1 LRTIRNHYSKTL
13 RSLFKLQSDRD
24 SEIEKNHS
32 DVDNATDITSSTS
45 IATLTTTVSTV
56 ATTSATAMIA
66 SATTAATTA
75 NADISTTIASTMA
88 PTTTIATA
96 IATVTTTSTA
106 RKMFGSGFHGNL
118 NHNQEYDSGT
128 TATTSSPEPEEYT
141 YEGAIR
147 GYVSRVSQNIPRRS
161 LTGIDSKLEA
171 TKSSMNGSKTNL
183 NDDSSKSPLSIVKV
197 DILKRREVFEKASQK
212 NNDSKTNNRLSG
224 DFTGTKSIK
233 ERLSSLERQKYETE
247 NGDKITNK
255 TLNRLSGDM
264 SSIRERL
271 THLEKQAS
279 ERENKSSVHRKL
291 STEDLE
297 TVRPLR
303 ERLSTLEKY
312 SSSDESSVP
321 ITTNESRSHN
331 GELTARTI
339 KDRLGTLDTRGK
351 DTIDKRG
358 THGKHPLCFRE
369 ENRIDTST
377 PSERSSSPD
386 SEYRVPR
393 AIFHRSL
400 DSLDADASS
409 GPDTFERVQ
418 SLEELDY
425 ARQYPASSSSA
436 ELLNDT
442 DREDSGIHTADVSC
456 SVSQADEPIDEEIVQ
471 HTSSAIVERREVIVE
486 DRIKAAS
493 VVQEDASTSDTTVEA
508 NDIATATHSQFTS
521 HREAV
526 AVDKVREILK
536 RF

>member
-1 LRTIRNHYSKTL
+1 
-13 RSLFKLQSDRD
+13 
-24 SEIEKNHS
+24 
-32 DVDNATDITSSTS
+32 
-45 IATLTTTVSTV
+45 
-56 ATTSATAMIA
+56 M
-66 SATTAATTA
+66 
-75 NADISTTIASTMA
+75 
-88 PTTTIATA
+88 
-96 IATVTTTSTA
+96 TTSTA
-106 RKMFGSGFHGNL
+106 RKMFGGGFHSNS

-161 LTGIDSKLEA
+161 LTGIDSKLEV
-171 TKSSMNGSKTNL
+171 TKSSMNGSKTSL
-183 NDDSSKSPLSIVKV
+183 NDDSSKSPMSVVKV
-197 DILKRREVFEKASQK
+197 DILKRREVFEKGSQK
-212 NNDSKTNNRLSG
+212 SNDNKTNNRLSG

-247 NGDKITNK
+247 NGDKASNK

-297 TVRPLR
+297 VRPLR

-321 ITTNESRSHN
+321 TTTNESRSHN

-339 KDRLGTLDTRGK
+339 KDRLSALDTVRGK
-351 DTIDKRG
+351 DTTDKRG
-358 THGKHPLCFRE
+358 PAHVGKHPLCFRDQE
-369 ENRIDTST
+369 SRVDTST

-393 AIFHRSL
+393 AVFHRSL

-425 ARQYPASSSSA
+425 GRQYPASSSSA

-471 HTSSAIVERREVIVE
+471 HTVQHTGAIVERREVIEERV
-486 DRIKAAS
+486 KATS
-493 VVQEDASTSDTTVEA
+493 VVQEDASTSGTTVEA
-508 NDIATATHSQFTS
+508 PSDATTATHSQFTS

-526 AVDKVREILK
+526 VVNKVRKILS

>member
-1 LRTIRNHYSKTL
+1 M
-13 RSLFKLQSDRD
+13 
-24 SEIEKNHS
+24 
-32 DVDNATDITSSTS
+32 DNVTDMISSSTS
-45 IATLTTTVSTV
+45 ITTLTTTATP
-56 ATTSATAMIA
+56 ATTSATATIA
-66 SATTAATTA
+66 SATIAMTATADTSTTVVLATTA
-75 NADISTTIASTMA
+75 
-88 PTTTIATA
+88 PTTPTATA
-96 IATVTTTSTA
+96 ISTVTTTSTA
-106 RKMFGSGFHGNL
+106 RKMFGGFHGNL
-118 NHNQEYDSGT
+118 NHNQEYDSGI

-171 TKSSMNGSKTNL
+171 AKSSMNGSKTNL
-183 NDDSSKSPLSIVKV
+183 NDDSSKSPLSVVKV

-212 NNDSKTNNRLSG
+212 NSDSKTNNRLSG

-233 ERLSSLERQKYETE
+233 ERLSSLERQKYETQ
-247 NGDKITNK
+247 NGDKVTNK

-264 SSIRERL
+264 SSIRERF

-279 ERENKSSVHRKL
+279 ERESKSSVHRKL

-321 ITTNESRSHN
+321 TTANESRSHN

-339 KDRLGTLDTRGK
+339 KDRLSALDAARGK
-351 DTIDKRG
+351 DTTDKRG
-358 THGKHPLCFRE
+358 PAHIGKHPLCFRDQE
-369 ENRIDTST
+369 SRVDTST

-393 AIFHRSL
+393 AVFHRSL

-425 ARQYPASSSSA
+425 GRQYPASSSSA

-456 SVSQADEPIDEEIVQ
+456 SVSQADEPIDEEVVQ
-471 HTSSAIVERREVIVE
+471 HTAGAIIERREIAVE
-486 DRIKAAS
+486 ERVKATS
-493 VVQEDASTSDTTVEA
+493 VVQEDASASGTTVEA
-508 NDIATATHSQFTS
+508 PNDTATAIHSQFTS
-521 HREAV
+521 HRETV
-526 AVDKVREILK
+526 AVNKVRKILK
-536 RF
+536 RL

>member
-1 LRTIRNHYSKTL
+1 MDTNTTL
-13 RSLFKLQSDRD
+13 
-24 SEIEKNHS
+24 
-32 DVDNATDITSSTS
+32 
-45 IATLTTTVSTV
+45 
-56 ATTSATAMIA
+56 
-66 SATTAATTA
+66 ATTAVPMTT
-75 NADISTTIASTMA
+75 TTIAST
-88 PTTTIATA
+88 T
-96 IATVTTTSTA
+96 
-106 RKMFGSGFHGNL
+106 RKIFGGGFHGNL

-171 TKSSMNGSKTNL
+171 AKSMNGSKTNL
-183 NDDSSKSPLSIVKV
+183 NDDNSKSPLSVVKV

-212 NNDSKTNNRLSG
+212 NNDNKMNNRLSG

-247 NGDKITNK
+247 NGDKATNK

-271 THLEKQAS
+271 THLEKQAA
-279 ERENKSSVHRKL
+279 ERESKSSVHRKL
-291 STEDLE
+291 STEDME

-321 ITTNESRSHN
+321 TTTNESRSHN

-339 KDRLGTLDTRGK
+339 KDRLSALDAARGK
-351 DTIDKRG
+351 DTSDKRG
-358 THGKHPLCFRE
+358 PAHVGKHLLCFRDQE
-369 ENRIDTST
+369 SRVDTST

-393 AIFHRSL
+393 AVFHRSL

-425 ARQYPASSSSA
+425 GRQYPASSSSA

-471 HTSSAIVERREVIVE
+471 HTGSAIIERREVIIEERV
-486 DRIKAAS
+486 KPTS
-493 VVQEDASTSDTTVEA
+493 VIQEDASTSSTMEA
-508 NDIATATHSQFTS
+508 PNDATTATHSQFSS

-526 AVDKVREILK
+526 AVNKVREILK
-536 RF
+536 RFESHNSNPKILEEKRFIFL

>member
-1 LRTIRNHYSKTL
+1 M
-13 RSLFKLQSDRD
+13 
-24 SEIEKNHS
+24 
-32 DVDNATDITSSTS
+32 
-45 IATLTTTVSTV
+45 LTTTTMTV
-56 ATTSATAMIA
+56 ATTSGIGTITSSTTTAMTTMAETI
-66 SATTAATTA
+66 TTA
-75 NADISTTIASTMA
+75 M
-88 PTTTIATA
+88 PTTTT
-96 IATVTTTSTA
+96 TVTSAMSATSTPT
-106 RKMFGSGFHGNL
+106 RKVFSDGFHGSH
-118 NHNQEYDSGT
+118 NHNQEYDSAT
-128 TATTSSPEPEEYT
+128 TATLSSSEPEEYT
-141 YEGAIR
+141 YESAIR
-147 GYVSRVSQNIPRRS
+147 GYVSRVAQNIPRRS

-171 TKSSMNGSKTNL
+171 VKSSMNGSKTSL
-183 NDDSSKSPLSIVKV
+183 NDDSDKSPLSVVKV

-212 NNDSKTNNRLSG
+212 SNDNKTNNRLSG

-247 NGDKITNK
+247 NSDKTTNK
-255 TLNRLSGDM
+255 ALNRLSGDM

-291 STEDLE
+291 STEDME

-321 ITTNESRSHN
+321 TNESRSRN
-331 GELTARTI
+331 GELTTRTI
-339 KDRLGTLDTRGK
+339 KDRFSTFNDAARNK
-351 DTIDKRG
+351 DAIDKRG
-358 THGKHPLCFRE
+358 PAHVGKHPLCFRDQ
-369 ENRIDTST
+369 ENRVDTST

-393 AIFHRSL
+393 AVFHRSL

-425 ARQYPASSSSA
+425 GRRYPASSSSA

-456 SVSQADEPIDEEIVQ
+456 SVSQADEPIDEEIVH
-471 HTSSAIVERREVIVE
+471 HTGSATVEPRREVIVE
-486 DRIKAAS
+486 ERIKPLPSSATPI
-493 VVQEDASTSDTTVEA
+493 QENTSTPSMTVEA
-508 NDIATATHSQFTS
+508 SNDTTTATHSQFIS
-521 HREAV
+521 PREAV
-526 AVDKVREILK
+526 AMNKVSEKEREILVFY
-536 RF
+536 RNI

>member
-1 LRTIRNHYSKTL
+1 MDNVT
-13 RSLFKLQSDRD
+13 
-24 SEIEKNHS
+24 
-32 DVDNATDITSSTS
+32 DVISSTMT
-45 IATLTTTVSTV
+45 ITTTLPTTMTTL
-56 ATTSATAMIA
+56 ATTSECNSDNSAIATTIAMTMA
-66 SATTAATTA
+66 ETTAAMPTA
-75 NADISTTIASTMA
+75 
-88 PTTTIATA
+88 TTTI
-96 IATVTTTSTA
+96 TTSTPT
-106 RKMFGSGFHGNL
+106 RKIFSGFHDSHS
-118 NHNQEYDSGT
+118 HNQEYDSAT
-128 TATTSSPEPEEYT
+128 TATMSSPEPEEYT

-183 NDDSSKSPLSIVKV
+183 NDDSSKSPLSVVKV

-212 NNDSKTNNRLSG
+212 SSDSKTNNRLSG

-247 NGDKITNK
+247 NCDKTTNK
-255 TLNRLSGDM
+255 SLNRLSGDM

-321 ITTNESRSHN
+321 TTTNESRSRN

-339 KDRLGTLDTRGK
+339 KDRFSAFNDVGRNK
-351 DTIDKRG
+351 DAADKRG
-358 THGKHPLCFRE
+358 PAHVTKHPLCFRDQ
-369 ENRIDTST
+369 ENRVDTST

-393 AIFHRSL
+393 AVFHRSL

-425 ARQYPASSSSA
+425 GRRYPASSSSA

-456 SVSQADEPIDEEIVQ
+456 SVSQADEPIDEEIAH
-471 HTSSAIVERREVIVE
+471 HTGGAIVEPRREIIVE
-486 DRIKAAS
+486 ERAKLLPS
-493 VVQEDASTSDTTVEA
+493 VTSSIQEDASTPNMTVEA
-508 NDIATATHSQFTS
+508 PNDTTTATHLQFTS
-521 HREAV
+521 PREAV
-526 AVDKVREILK
+526 AVNKVSKILMFTKFQIHEINPESFNEKRVFKLK
-536 RF
+536 

>member
-1 LRTIRNHYSKTL
+1 
-13 RSLFKLQSDRD
+13 
-24 SEIEKNHS
+24 
-32 DVDNATDITSSTS
+32 
-45 IATLTTTVSTV
+45 
-56 ATTSATAMIA
+56 M
-66 SATTAATTA
+66 
-75 NADISTTIASTMA
+75 
-88 PTTTIATA
+88 
-96 IATVTTTSTA
+96 
-106 RKMFGSGFHGNL
+106 
-118 NHNQEYDSGT
+118 
-128 TATTSSPEPEEYT
+128 
-141 YEGAIR
+141 
-147 GYVSRVSQNIPRRS
+147 
-161 LTGIDSKLEA
+161 TGIDSKLEVA
-171 TKSSMNGSKTNL
+171 KSSLNGSKTNL
-183 NDDSSKSPLSIVKV
+183 NDDSSKTPIVKI

-212 NNDSKTNNRLSG
+212 SNDSKTNNRLSS
-224 DFTGTKSIK
+224 DFTSTKSIK
-233 ERLSSLERQKYETE
+233 ERLSSLEKQKYETE
-247 NGDKITNK
+247 NGDKITSK

-297 TVRPLR
+297 AVKPLR

-321 ITTNESRSHN
+321 AATSELRSHN

-339 KDRLGTLDTRGK
+339 KDRLSALDSARSK
-351 DTIDKRG
+351 DITDKRG
-358 THGKHPLCFRE
+358 PAHVAKHLLCFRDQE
-369 ENRIDTST
+369 SRVDTST

-393 AIFHRSL
+393 AVFHRSL

-425 ARQYPASSSSA
+425 GRRYPASSSSA

-471 HTSSAIVERREVIVE
+471 HTSGTTVERREAIVE
-486 DRIKAAS
+486 ERVKPTS
-493 VVQEDASTSDTTVEA
+493 GVQEDASTSSDT
-508 NDIATATHSQFTS
+508 THSQFAS
-521 HREAV
+521 YREAV
-526 AVDKVREILK
+526 AINKVGMMKIYLK
-536 RF
+536 KSRSLRKVEFYIQ

>member
-1 LRTIRNHYSKTL
+1 MS
-13 RSLFKLQSDRD
+13 
-24 SEIEKNHS
+24 
-32 DVDNATDITSSTS
+32 
-45 IATLTTTVSTV
+45 
-56 ATTSATAMIA
+56 
-66 SATTAATTA
+66 
-75 NADISTTIASTMA
+75 
-88 PTTTIATA
+88 
-96 IATVTTTSTA
+96 TTTSTTA
-106 RKMFGSGFHGNL
+106 RKIFGGGFHGNH
-118 NHNQEYDSGT
+118 NHNREYDSAT

-171 TKSSMNGSKTNL
+171 AKSSLNGSKTSL
-183 NDDSSKSPLSIVKV
+183 NDDSKSSLPVVKV

-212 NNDSKTNNRLSG
+212 NNDSKTNNSRLSG

-233 ERLSSLERQKYETE
+233 ERLSSLEKQKYEME
-247 NGDKITNK
+247 NGEKGGSK

-264 SSIRERL
+264 NSIRERL

-279 ERENKSSVHRKL
+279 ERESKSSVHRKL

-321 ITTNESRSHN
+321 TTTNESRHN
-331 GELTARTI
+331 GELTVRTI
-339 KDRLGTLDTRGK
+339 KDRLSALDAARSK
-351 DTIDKRG
+351 DSTDKRP
-358 THGKHPLCFRE
+358 TVGKQHPLCFRDQE
-369 ENRIDTST
+369 SRIDTST

-425 ARQYPASSSSA
+425 GRRYPASSSSA

-456 SVSQADEPIDEEIVQ
+456 SVSQADEPIDEEIGV
-471 HTSSAIVERREVIVE
+471 HTGTIIERREIGGE
-486 DRIKAAS
+486 ERIKATS
-493 VVQEDASTSDTTVEA
+493 VQEDASSATSSATTEAPSDTT
-508 NDIATATHSQFTS
+508 TAHQFAS
-521 HREAV
+521 HREAI
-526 AVDKVREILK
+526 AVNKVGELSSSHAR
-536 RF
+536 

>member
-1 LRTIRNHYSKTL
+1 
-13 RSLFKLQSDRD
+13 
-24 SEIEKNHS
+24 
-32 DVDNATDITSSTS
+32 
-45 IATLTTTVSTV
+45 
-56 ATTSATAMIA
+56 
-66 SATTAATTA
+66 
-75 NADISTTIASTMA
+75 
-88 PTTTIATA
+88 
-96 IATVTTTSTA
+96 
-106 RKMFGSGFHGNL
+106 
-118 NHNQEYDSGT
+118 
-128 TATTSSPEPEEYT
+128 
-141 YEGAIR
+141 
-147 GYVSRVSQNIPRRS
+147 
-161 LTGIDSKLEA
+161 
-171 TKSSMNGSKTNL
+171 MNGSKTSL
-183 NDDSSKSPLSIVKV
+183 NDDSSKSPSVKV

-212 NNDSKTNNRLSG
+212 NNDNKTNNRLSG

-247 NGDKITNK
+247 NGDKATNK

-279 ERENKSSVHRKL
+279 ERESKSSVHRKL

-321 ITTNESRSHN
+321 TTTNESRSHN
-331 GELTARTI
+331 GEFTARTI
-339 KDRLGTLDTRGK
+339 KDRLSALDTARGK
-351 DTIDKRG
+351 DTTDKRG
-358 THGKHPLCFRE
+358 PAHSKHLLCFRDQE
-369 ENRIDTST
+369 SRVDTST

-393 AIFHRSL
+393 AVFHRSL

-425 ARQYPASSSSA
+425 GRQYPASSSSA

-471 HTSSAIVERREVIVE
+471 HTAGAIERREVIIEERV
-486 DRIKAAS
+486 KSTS
-493 VVQEDASTSDTTVEA
+493 VIQEDASTSGTTEAPNDTT
-508 NDIATATHSQFTS
+508 TATQFAS
-521 HREAV
+521 HRETV
-526 AVDKVREILK
+526 AVNKVSEISK
-536 RF
+536 RFRVSQFKSKNPIFEEKENSYIRDDFYFIVLEM

>member
-1 LRTIRNHYSKTL
+1 M
-13 RSLFKLQSDRD
+13 
-24 SEIEKNHS
+24 
-32 DVDNATDITSSTS
+32 TSSSMTS
-45 IATLTTTVSTV
+45 IATLTTTV
-56 ATTSATAMIA
+56 
-66 SATTAATTA
+66 
-75 NADISTTIASTMA
+75 
-88 PTTTIATA
+88 
-96 IATVTTTSTA
+96 ATVTTTSATATIASATTVDTTTASTAATMTTSTA
-106 RKMFGSGFHGNL
+106 RKVFGGGFHGNL

-171 TKSSMNGSKTNL
+171 AKSSMNGSKTNL
-183 NDDSSKSPLSIVKV
+183 NEESNKSPLSVVKV

-212 NNDSKTNNRLSG
+212 SSDNKTNNRLSG

-233 ERLSSLERQKYETE
+233 ERLSSLERQKHETE
-247 NGDKITNK
+247 NGSDKTNK

-279 ERENKSSVHRKL
+279 ERESKSSVHRKL
-291 STEDLE
+291 STEDLD

-321 ITTNESRSHN
+321 TTTNESRSHN
-331 GELTARTI
+331 GELTAKTI
-339 KDRLGTLDTRGK
+339 KDRLSALDAARGK
-351 DTIDKRG
+351 NTTDKRG
-358 THGKHPLCFRE
+358 PAHVSKHPLCFRDQE
-369 ENRIDTST
+369 SRVDTST

-393 AIFHRSL
+393 AVFHRSL

-425 ARQYPASSSSA
+425 GRQYPASSSSA

-471 HTSSAIVERREVIVE
+471 HTGGAIVERREIVE
-486 DRIKAAS
+486 ERIKTTS
-493 VVQEDASTSDTTVEA
+493 VIQEDASTSGTTVEVPS
-508 NDIATATHSQFTS
+508 DTTTTAHSQFTS

-526 AVDKVREILK
+526 AVNKVREILK

>member
-1 LRTIRNHYSKTL
+1 
-13 RSLFKLQSDRD
+13 
-24 SEIEKNHS
+24 
-32 DVDNATDITSSTS
+32 
-45 IATLTTTVSTV
+45 
-56 ATTSATAMIA
+56 
-66 SATTAATTA
+66 
-75 NADISTTIASTMA
+75 
-88 PTTTIATA
+88 
-96 IATVTTTSTA
+96 
-106 RKMFGSGFHGNL
+106 MFGGFHGNL

-171 TKSSMNGSKTNL
+171 AKSSMNGSKTNL
-183 NDDSSKSPLSIVKV
+183 SDDSSKSPLSVVKV
-197 DILKRREVFEKASQK
+197 DILKRREMFEKASQK

-247 NGDKITNK
+247 NGDKTTNK

-279 ERENKSSVHRKL
+279 ERESKSSVHRKL

-321 ITTNESRSHN
+321 TTNESRLHN
-331 GELTARTI
+331 GELTVRSI
-339 KDRLGTLDTRGK
+339 KDRLSALDVAKGK
-351 DTIDKRG
+351 DMTDKRG
-358 THGKHPLCFRE
+358 PAHVGKHPLCFRDQ
-369 ENRIDTST
+369 ENRVDTST
-377 PSERSSSPD
+377 LSERSSSPD

-425 ARQYPASSSSA
+425 GRQYPASSSSA

-456 SVSQADEPIDEEIVQ
+456 SVSQADEPIDEEVVQ
-471 HTSSAIVERREVIVE
+471 HTAGPIIERREIAIEERVKATSVI
-486 DRIKAAS
+486 
-493 VVQEDASTSDTTVEA
+493 QEDASASTTVEA
-508 NDIATATHSQFTS
+508 PNDTATATHSQFTS
-521 HREAV
+521 HRETV
-526 AVDKVREILK
+526 AVNKVREILK
-536 RF
+536 RL

>member
-1 LRTIRNHYSKTL
+1 
-13 RSLFKLQSDRD
+13 
-24 SEIEKNHS
+24 
-32 DVDNATDITSSTS
+32 
-45 IATLTTTVSTV
+45 
-56 ATTSATAMIA
+56 M
-66 SATTAATTA
+66 
-75 NADISTTIASTMA
+75 
-88 PTTTIATA
+88 
-96 IATVTTTSTA
+96 
-106 RKMFGSGFHGNL
+106 
-118 NHNQEYDSGT
+118 
-128 TATTSSPEPEEYT
+128 
-141 YEGAIR
+141 
-147 GYVSRVSQNIPRRS
+147 
-161 LTGIDSKLEA
+161 TGLESKLEA
-171 TKSSMNGSKTNL
+171 AKSSVNGTKTNP
-183 NDDSSKSPLSIVKV
+183 NDDSKSTLSVVKV
-197 DILKRREVFEKASQK
+197 DILKRREVFEKASSQK
-212 NNDSKTNNRLSG
+212 SNDSSKTNNRLSG

-233 ERLSSLERQKYETE
+233 ERLSSLERQKCEME
-247 NGDKITNK
+247 NGEKTANNK

-279 ERENKSSVHRKL
+279 ERESKSSVHRKL

-312 SSSDESSVP
+312 SSSDESSTVP
-321 ITTNESRSHN
+321 TTTSESRCSHATN

-339 KDRLGTLDTRGK
+339 KDRLSALDAARSKEAADKQRGA
-351 DTIDKRG
+351 
-358 THGKHPLCFRE
+358 HVSKHPLCFRDQDG
-369 ENRIDTST
+369 RIDTST

-393 AIFHRSL
+393 AVFHRSL

-425 ARQYPASSSSA
+425 GRRYPASSSSA

-471 HTSSAIVERREVIVE
+471 HAGAIGTILERRETGIE
-486 DRIKAAS
+486 ERIKAMP
-493 VVQEDASTSDTTVEA
+493 VVREDDAFAPSSTTVEMP
-508 NDIATATHSQFTS
+508 NDSAATNAHSEFAS

-526 AVDKVREILK
+526 AVNEVSESSMRVRPMLQGTRFEILLPNGNVSREK
-536 RF
+536 FISFMMDNILHLGVLRDIRN

>member
-1 LRTIRNHYSKTL
+1 M
-13 RSLFKLQSDRD
+13 
-24 SEIEKNHS
+24 
-32 DVDNATDITSSTS
+32 S
-45 IATLTTTVSTV
+45 IATLTTTAATIATTSVTATIASV
-56 ATTSATAMIA
+56 ATTTTTADTGTIESTPMTTT
-66 SATTAATTA
+66 ATTTV
-75 NADISTTIASTMA
+75 
-88 PTTTIATA
+88 
-96 IATVTTTSTA
+96 TVTTTSTA
-106 RKMFGSGFHGNL
+106 RKMFGGFHGNL
-118 NHNQEYDSGT
+118 NNNQEYDSGT

-161 LTGIDSKLEA
+161 LTGIDSKLDTA
-171 TKSSMNGSKTNL
+171 KSSLNGSKTNL
-183 NDDSSKSPLSIVKV
+183 NDDSSKSSLSMVKV

-212 NNDSKTNNRLSG
+212 SSDSKANNRLSG

-233 ERLSSLERQKYETE
+233 ERLSSLERQKYEIE
-247 NGDKITNK
+247 NGDKVTNK

-279 ERENKSSVHRKL
+279 ERESKSSVHRKL

-321 ITTNESRSHN
+321 TTTNESRSHN
-331 GELTARTI
+331 GEFTARTI
-339 KDRLGTLDTRGK
+339 KDRLSALDVARSK
-351 DTIDKRG
+351 DATEKRG
-358 THGKHPLCFRE
+358 PAHVGKHPLCFRDQ
-369 ENRIDTST
+369 ENRVDTST

-393 AIFHRSL
+393 AVFHRSL

-425 ARQYPASSSSA
+425 GRQYPASSSSA

-471 HTSSAIVERREVIVE
+471 HTSGTIVERREVE
-486 DRIKAAS
+486 ERIKTMS
-493 VVQEDASTSDTTVEA
+493 VIQEDALASNTIVEA
-508 NDIATATHSQFTS
+508 PNDTATTRSQFTS

-526 AVDKVREILK
+526 AVNKVREILK
-536 RF
+536 FLKSRIFIRYINFDKVLFDEKQLFISSW